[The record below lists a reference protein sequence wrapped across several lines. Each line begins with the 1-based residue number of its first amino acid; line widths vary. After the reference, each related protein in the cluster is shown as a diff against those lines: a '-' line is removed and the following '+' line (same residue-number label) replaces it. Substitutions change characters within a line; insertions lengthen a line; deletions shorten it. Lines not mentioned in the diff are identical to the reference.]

1 MVELLNMPPWW
12 IVFGLVFGAVVGLV
26 GWVAA
31 YLADTWAADYFDLH
45 DLRRQADRA

>member
-1 MVELLNMPPWW
+1 MPPAF
-12 IVFGLVFGAVVGLV
+12 ILAGLVIGAVLFVV